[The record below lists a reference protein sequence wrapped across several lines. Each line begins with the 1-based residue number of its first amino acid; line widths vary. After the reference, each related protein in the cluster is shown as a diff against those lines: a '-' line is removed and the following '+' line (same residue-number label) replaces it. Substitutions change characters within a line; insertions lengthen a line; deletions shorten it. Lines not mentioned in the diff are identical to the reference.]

1 MSPFDSPE
9 QPKIRLLS
17 SEWLCFLSRF
27 LVAIR
32 EAVPED
38 VKKKSSRE
46 WYESEIEKNPNDKS
60 LWFGLGSLLAKMG
73 EHEKAVEAFA
83 RVTWL
88 DPYHLKAWDAKGKAL
103 IRLSRFQE
111 ALECYTRATE
121 LDSRDER
128 LWFQKGETLLKLKK
142 YKEALTCYERAM
154 EVDPNFS
161 DAWYGRGEALK
172 ELNSHTLASASDE
185 PLKESKQLDIDP
197 ILSEDARIPGT
208 CGTDDR
214 DHSRLGET
222 SERLSDNEP
231 HREDYLLA
239 ANMQRYSG
247 NTEEALELYDKATGA
262 DPNFLDAW
270 YSKGTLL
277 YIMDRYEEASGC
289 FEKALKIDPDH
300 KWSKK
305 RKAEIE
311 TLLRGRTP
319 KKTESPAP
327 RERGERGPEGASQKT
342 ITPAFESPRAEAVSK
357 EELMQKANERVL
369 AGDLEVALLYYDKV
383 LETDRDY
390 WKAWKEKGRVY
401 SMMGRGED
409 ATECI
414 ERATRLNPEDES
426 LWVDEGKTLRTCG
439 DRPGALAALKRALEL
454 DPELADA
461 WFEAGTILQSLGFS
475 RVAHNAL
482 REAFEHYLV
491 DMLRERDEAS
501 EPDHKVPP
509 TQKRERRGRH
519 DAIRSHLMDLDR
531 SDRNILMAL
540 WRRSR
545 SVTELARNLGIPVAE
560 CHRRVK
566 RLHSDG
572 ILKRYTFQNILGPD
586 KQFVDLY
593 RLDKQEAV
601 MFLQSERL
609 MLEIPLAAE
618 SGQDAHSPQK
628 RTAPKIG
635 S

>member
-1 MSPFDSPE
+1 MSPFDSSKK
-9 QPKIRLLS
+9 PKIRRFP
-17 SEWLCFLSRF
+17 SEWLYFMSQL

-38 VKKKSSRE
+38 VKKKSPQE

-60 LWFGLGSLLAKMG
+60 LWFGLGSLQAKMG

-88 DPYHLKAWDAKGKAL
+88 DPFHLKAWDAKGKAL

-142 YKEALTCYERAM
+142 YKEALICYERAM

-161 DAWYGRGEALK
+161 DAWYGRGQALK
-172 ELNSHTLASASDE
+172 ELNSHTRASASDG
-185 PLKESKQLDIDP
+185 PLEESKQLDTDP
-197 ILSEDARIPGT
+197 VLSEDATIQEIHGT
-208 CGTDDR
+208 VDQGQ
-214 DHSRLGET
+214 SSLGEAP
-222 SERLSDNEP
+222 ERLSDNGLY
-231 HREDYLLA
+231 REDLLLSA
-239 ANMQRYSG
+239 RMYRYSG
-247 NTEEALELYDKATGA
+247 KPEEALRLYDKAIEV
-262 DPNFLDAW
+262 DPNLLDAW

-277 YIMDRYEEASGC
+277 YVMDRYEEALGC
-289 FEKALKIDPDH
+289 FEGALEIDPDH

-305 RKAEIE
+305 RRAEIE

-319 KKTESPAP
+319 KKTESTAP
-327 RERGERGPEGASQKT
+327 RERSEREPEGASQKT
-342 ITPAFESPRAEAVSK
+342 IAPVSK
-357 EELMQKANERVL
+357 SPGEEAARREELMQKADERVH
-369 AGDLEVALLYYDKV
+369 AGDLQVALLYYDKV
-383 LETDRDY
+383 LETDRDH
-390 WKAWKEKGRVY
+390 WKAWKGKGRVY
-401 SMMGRGED
+401 SMMGRSED

-426 LWVDEGKTLRTCG
+426 LWVDEGKTLSTGG

-482 REAFEHYLV
+482 REAFEQYLA
-491 DMLRERDEAS
+491 DMLRERDEPP
-501 EPDHKVPP
+501 EPDLEVPP
-509 TQKRERRGRH
+509 TQKPERHGKQ
-519 DAIRSHLMDLDR
+519 DAIRSRPMDLDR

-545 SVTELARNLGIPVAE
+545 SVNELAGNLGIPVAE

-566 RLHSDG
+566 KLHSHG
-572 ILKRYTFQNILGPD
+572 ILKRYTFQNVLSPN
-586 KQFVDLY
+586 KQSVDLY
-593 RLDKQEAV
+593 RLDKQEGV
-601 MFLQSERL
+601 VLLQGERL
-609 MLEIPLAAE
+609 MLEIPHARE
-618 SGQDAHSPQK
+618 IGQDTHSP
-628 RTAPKIG
+628 
-635 S
+635 

>member
-1 MSPFDSPE
+1 MSPFDSSK
-9 QPKIRLLS
+9 QPKIRLFS
-17 SEWLCFLSRF
+17 SEWLCFLSQL
-27 LVAIR
+27 LVTIR

-38 VKKKSSRE
+38 VKKKSPRE

-60 LWFGLGSLLAKMG
+60 LWYGLGSLLAKTG
-73 EHEKAVEAFA
+73 EHEKSVEAFA

-88 DPYHLKAWDAKGKAL
+88 DPFHLKAWDAKGKAL

-161 DAWYGRGEALK
+161 DAWYGRGQALK
-172 ELNSHTLASASDE
+172 ELNSHTRASASDG
-185 PLKESKQLDIDP
+185 PLEESKQLDTDP
-197 ILSEDARIPGT
+197 VLSEDAGIPEIR
-208 CGTDDR
+208 GTDDR
-214 DHSRLGET
+214 DQSSLGAA
-222 SERLSDNEP
+222 SERLSDNEL
-231 HREDYLLA
+231 HRDDYLLE

-247 NTEEALELYDKATGA
+247 NTEEALRLYDKATEA

-270 YSKGTLL
+270 YHKGTLL

-289 FEKALKIDPDH
+289 FEKALEIDPDH

-305 RKAEIE
+305 RRADIE
-311 TLLRGRTP
+311 TLLRGRTSR
-319 KKTESPAP
+319 KTESTAP
-327 RERGERGPEGASQKT
+327 RERGEREPERASEMT
-342 ITPAFESPRAEAVSK
+342 VTPAFESPRAKASSK

-390 WKAWKEKGRVY
+390 WRAWKEKGRIY

-414 ERATRLNPEDES
+414 ERATRLNPKDES
-426 LWVDEGKTLRTCG
+426 LWVDEGKTLHTCG

-461 WFEAGTILQSLGFS
+461 WFETGTILQSLGFS
-475 RVAHNAL
+475 KVAHNAL
-482 REAFEHYLV
+482 REAFEQYLI
-491 DMLRERDEAS
+491 DMLREREEAP
-501 EPDHKVPP
+501 EPGHEVPP
-509 TQKRERRGRH
+509 AQKRERHGKN
-519 DAIRSHLMDLDR
+519 DAIRSRPMDLDR

-566 RLHSDG
+566 RLHSYG
-572 ILKRYTFQNILGPD
+572 ILKRYTFQNVLGPD
-586 KQFVDLY
+586 KQSVDLY
-593 RLDKQEAV
+593 RLDKQEGV
-601 MFLQSERL
+601 MFLRRERL
-609 MLEIPLAAE
+609 MLEIPLARE
-618 SGQDAHSPQK
+618 SGQDTHPPQK
-628 RTAPKIG
+628 PTARKTG
-635 S
+635 F